1 MRGFA
6 RLVPRT
12 IDPNTNP
19 ESVPRNGPTC
29 GIGIGTVVILLALE
43 KVGQTW
49 GKKNFAVKYVATS
62 RAVVVMVVFTLISY
76 LVNRNRGQDLVWAIS
91 KVNTH
96 GIAPP
101 KAHDTTLLSKVAA
114 RAFAPVRNLRCFFIT
129 PFSTNNPPR
138 TPVFLCFRNSSPTA
152 PETPQQRLFLEDT
165 DSR

>member
-6 RLVPRT
+6 RLRPHT
-12 IDPNTNP
+12 ATTSTNH
-19 ESVPRNGPTC
+19 ESIARNGPTC
-29 GIGIGTVVILLALE
+29 GIGIGTIVILLALE

-101 KAHDTTLLSKVAA
+101 KAHDAALLSKVAA
-114 RAFAPVRNLRCFFIT
+114 RAFAPLAASTLEHLAVAKAFGRRNGYAIDQTQVSILPAR
-129 PFSTNNPPR
+129 
-138 TPVFLCFRNSSPTA
+138 FRPYTVGG
-152 PETPQQRLFLEDT
+152 TKWH
-165 DSR
+165 